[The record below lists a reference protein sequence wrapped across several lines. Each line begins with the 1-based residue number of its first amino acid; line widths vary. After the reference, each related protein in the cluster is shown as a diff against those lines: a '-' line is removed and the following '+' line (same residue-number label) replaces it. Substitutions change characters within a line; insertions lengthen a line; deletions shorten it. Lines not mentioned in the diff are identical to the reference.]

1 MSQIK
6 ILLTLIA
13 ILVSTLSNGQNP
25 LNVLPIDH
33 QEMQT
38 QQLTTYELHST
49 QSHGVDVNTKRNLLQ
64 STLEWDVLAAQS
76 FLLLETRFENLIAY
90 TSAIN
95 STEAKTDNQLLA
107 LAYYHFDQKDYRTS
121 LQFFEQIRQVND
133 EEILMKHGY
142 ALFANKQFEFA
153 NEKFDQITK
162 NTQYY
167 YPSLYYGGMSDYYLG
182 NYDAAISK
190 LSAVDQVE
198 PYNLYTPNYITQ
210 IYYAQDSYD
219 QVIEYASQHL
229 STNDYNMHYLMGQS
243 YYQLDRDQ
251 EALKYLT
258 IYEENTTLLT
268 KEEFFQLGK
277 LHQKVGSQDKALQYF
292 GEIATLQDDI
302 AYHAQYLMAGIHI
315 RQQEPTKAIPLLR
328 TVGQSPLDVKDN
340 ANLVAAQLSANEG
353 DNQATLKY
361 CELIPEQSRYNNQA
375 QILLAKTLQNTDD
388 IEGSL
393 RYLEGRSQMSEVLNA
408 TYNQLILKK
417 VSTLGVNEE
426 YQSILNTI
434 DRLQPTAITQQQ
446 QQSIYYWKGKSN
458 FVLGNNEAAQSNL
471 SKVTQLTQEE
481 QNSDTAYMLA
491 YLLGKQEQY
500 GLANEYLNQAINS
513 ATPTMSPEYKEHL
526 YLLSG
531 DYAVQGKDIS
541 QAKSMYEK
549 AAKSGSDYAIM
560 QLANIAKSDNDVYTR
575 IYLLES
581 LVENHP
587 QSKYVQ
593 QSYFELGESHLQ
605 LKKIEKAITL
615 YEKAANTTV
624 SPTELT
630 YESQLRLG
638 LSYYNLGMLAKAET
652 AYELVAESSPSGGQ
666 KLVALNAL
674 KEIYLNDKGDADSYF
689 EFVENNTDVKLGG
702 VEKDSIAF
710 SIGHNSYI
718 TGDYGRSVTAH
729 QDYLRKY
736 PSGVYAKDATI
747 ELADA
752 LLYSNQYAEALPY
765 YETLIQSNPSTSIKK
780 DALKKAAVISL
791 NHIQDYD
798 KGYTYYSQL
807 LQLPGLGPEEK
818 QSAVDGAFFSALKSG
833 NGQEGTLADY
843 IIDDPTRSKTDK
855 AKAYYHKGK
864 YLMNTGKEDAA
875 IKALTEVT
883 RINKSNI
890 AAESNYLIAE
900 IFYKKG
906 NLEAAERQAIEST
919 KRSREYPVWIAKS
932 LLLLSDIYIDKEDP
946 LNAQAAAE
954 AVKENY
960 AENAEITAEA
970 EAKLLL
976 IQSIMDSKSRILP
989 SQSDSIQFRDIT
1001 PIENN

>member
-1 MSQIK
+1 
-6 ILLTLIA
+6 
-13 ILVSTLSNGQNP
+13 
-25 LNVLPIDH
+25 
-33 QEMQT
+33 
-38 QQLTTYELHST
+38 
-49 QSHGVDVNTKRNLLQ
+49 
-64 STLEWDVLAAQS
+64 
-76 FLLLETRFENLIAY
+76 
-90 TSAIN
+90 
-95 STEAKTDNQLLA
+95 
-107 LAYYHFDQKDYRTS
+107 
-121 LQFFEQIRQVND
+121 
-133 EEILMKHGY
+133 
-142 ALFANKQFEFA
+142 
-153 NEKFDQITK
+153 
-162 NTQYY
+162 
-167 YPSLYYGGMSDYYLG
+167 
-182 NYDAAISK
+182 
-190 LSAVDQVE
+190 
-198 PYNLYTPNYITQ
+198 
-210 IYYAQDSYD
+210 
-219 QVIEYASQHL
+219 
-229 STNDYNMHYLMGQS
+229 
-243 YYQLDRDQ
+243 
-251 EALKYLT
+251 
-258 IYEENTTLLT
+258 
-268 KEEFFQLGK
+268 
-277 LHQKVGSQDKALQYF
+277 
-292 GEIATLQDDI
+292 
-302 AYHAQYLMAGIHI
+302 
-315 RQQEPTKAIPLLR
+315 
-328 TVGQSPLDVKDN
+328 
-340 ANLVAAQLSANEG
+340 
-353 DNQATLKY
+353 
-361 CELIPEQSRYNNQA
+361 
-375 QILLAKTLQNTDD
+375 
-388 IEGSL
+388 
-393 RYLEGRSQMSEVLNA
+393 
-408 TYNQLILKK
+408 
-417 VSTLGVNEE
+417 
-426 YQSILNTI
+426 
-434 DRLQPTAITQQQ
+434 
-446 QQSIYYWKGKSN
+446 
-458 FVLGNNEAAQSNL
+458 
-471 SKVTQLTQEE
+471 
-481 QNSDTAYMLA
+481 
-491 YLLGKQEQY
+491 
-500 GLANEYLNQAINS
+500 
-513 ATPTMSPEYKEHL
+513 
-526 YLLSG
+526 
-531 DYAVQGKDIS
+531 
-541 QAKSMYEK
+541 
-549 AAKSGSDYAIM
+549 
-560 QLANIAKSDNDVYTR
+560 
-575 IYLLES
+575 
-581 LVENHP
+581 
-587 QSKYVQ
+587 
-593 QSYFELGESHLQ
+593 
-605 LKKIEKAITL
+605 
-615 YEKAANTTV
+615 
-624 SPTELT
+624 
-630 YESQLRLG
+630 
-638 LSYYNLGMLAKAET
+638 MLAKAET